1 MNEVQRK
8 TNEKRSTKE
17 KKRSAKEKEDL
28 DWQKVQGTIVESFTS
43 KKFTKTIKH
52 LNAYSDSDVI
62 TLQEVTPKFVEGIKE
77 ELNSAFRVE
86 ASKAYKKYKQNS
98 IILLNKKRFEK
109 PKDITTM
116 VLKAF
121 RGEDAPPITEENILA
136 ITTKDKQ
143 TEQSYMVVSFHG
155 DSKGLATEATLIA
168 IMRAKPKGSQL
179 IFGLDSNT
187 HVNTKVKKGDMSEYG
202 VKDWK
207 TLYSKKK
214 AFKEKRKVWDSQETL
229 ISCWRNESE
238 NTDVPKNT
246 TYSGRTAVQPQF
258 SKAIKKE
265 DLPKKGNL
273 NPKDFI
279 LFVNDGAV
287 KVEDTWRDN
296 TGKKKY
302 YDKMP
307 FPTLDFLS
315 DHAIVTTIVSIEGK
329 KLEPPVKRR
338 NSADEVLVKSSKKKK
353 GDKAKKDKKGVASDT
368 TSTSKTTKTNKKTKG
383 KDQTPVPSP
392 KTTKSARSV
401 LDPNEKNKG
410 KGGNNP
416 KRRNSAKT
424 KK

>member
-8 TNEKRSTKE
+8 ANMNRSE
-17 KKRSAKEKEDL
+17 KKKV

-43 KKFTKTIKH
+43 KKFANTIKH
-52 LNAYSDSDVI
+52 LKAYSDSDVI
-62 TLQEVTPKFVEGIKE
+62 TLQEVTPGFVKGIKE

-86 ASKAYKKYKQNS
+86 ASKAYENYKQNS
-98 IILLNKKRFEK
+98 IILLNRNRFEK

-136 ITTKDKQ
+136 ITTKDQKTKQ
-143 TEQSYMVVSFHG
+143 CYMVVSFHG

-187 HVNTKVKKGDMSEYG
+187 HVKGKAEKKNKGTKVKKGDMAEYG

-207 TLYSKKK
+207 TLYSKKEAWGK
-214 AFKEKRKVWDSQETL
+214 KRKVWDSKETL
-229 ISCWRNESE
+229 VSCWRNESE

-258 SKAIKKE
+258 AKAINKE

-279 LFVNDGAV
+279 LFVNDGAM

-307 FPTLDFLS
+307 FPTLDFSS
-315 DHAIVTTIVSIEGK
+315 DHAIVTTIVSVEEG
-329 KLEPPVKRR
+329 KLEPSIKRR
-338 NSADEVLVKSSKKKK
+338 NSADEVLVKKWKKK
-353 GDKAKKDKKGVASDT
+353 GDKAKKDKKDVASE
-368 TSTSKTTKTNKKTKG
+368 TSDSGKTTKTNKKTKV
-383 KDQTPVPSP
+383 KDQKPVPSLP
-392 KTTKSARSV
+392 TTKSAGSV
-401 LDPNEKNKG
+401 LDPNKKNTR
-410 KGGNNP
+410 KGGSKDGKS
-416 KRRNSAKT
+416 KRRNSAK
-424 KK
+424 